1 MLDRRLWAVAA
12 GLFGVLAYLTIAEA
26 QGPGGRGGRPEGGPM
41 AFPLLQALDADGD
54 GELSAKE
61 IENATAA
68 LKTLDKDKNGKL
80 SREEMFPAPGRFGG
94 RGQGQGPGN
103 DPTAMVSALMTY
115 DKNADGKLSK
125 DELPE
130 RLRPIMDRADANKD
144 GFLDKTEVTE
154 YAQRQGRRGP
164 GMGPGGPDGGGAP
177 RKGAGRRNDQGGA
190 RPGSDI

>member
-12 GLFGVLAYLTIAEA
+12 GLLCVLAYLTIAEA
-26 QGPGGRGGRPEGGPM
+26 QGPGGRVGRPEGGPM
-41 AFPLLQALDADGD
+41 GMQIPLLLALDADGD

-94 RGQGQGPGN
+94 RGPGQGPGN
-103 DPTAMVSALMTY
+103 DPAAMVSALMTY

-144 GFLDKTEVTE
+144 GFLDKAEVTE
-154 YAQRQGRRGP
+154 YAQRRGRNGP
-164 GMGPGGPDGGGAP
+164 VVPDGGGP
-177 RKGAGRRNDQGGA
+177 LRKGGRRNGQGGPP
-190 RPGSDI
+190 PGGDI

>member
-1 MLDRRLWAVAA
+1 MLDRRSWAAAA
-12 GLFGVLAYLTIAEA
+12 GLLCVFAYLTIAEA

-41 AFPLLQALDADGD
+41 AIPFPLMQALDADGD

-61 IENATAA
+61 IENATVA

-80 SREEMFPAPGRFGG
+80 SREEIFPAAGRFGG

-103 DPTAMVSALMTY
+103 DATAMVSALMTY

-144 GFLDKTEVTE
+144 GFLDKAEVTE
-154 YAQRQGRRGP
+154 YAQRRGRNGP
-164 GMGPGGPDGGGAP
+164 AVPDGGGP
-177 RKGAGRRNDQGGA
+177 LRKGGRRNDQGGPP
-190 RPGSDI
+190 PGGDI